1 MGTQTDLIEDTAE
14 SEKFSGKF
22 EGKTKGKSS
31 SRRRRHSFKK
41 HLSKKHGK
49 KHHFHHL
56 VKQIKKHLKKHGKK
70 HGKVRHPFLHKIVK
84 KLKKQGKTHH
94 KHHHHHIHHLV
105 KQIKKHLSK
114 KHGKKKHFLHH
125 IVHKVKKPGK
135 KEGSDPLS
143 MHSEKMT
150 KVAAR
155 CKLSHTNLRRAQR
168 AIGAHSAA
176 IKRAEKLEKK
186 TCDKEKKQEKK
197 SKAAKKK
204 MRVTGPTFKFPVGQP
219 CKKGKGS
226 FSMKLKLNQRVNV
239 GVIPANMP
247 NVWVKLRTDKDVDA
261 ELWAHDGKREI
272 AIVAWRVGKIDSPTA
287 ASIKYAGGL
296 IKYSGHNG
304 IKSKNGA
311 LNFGHEDIQIVG
323 KAKVPFEMRAF
334 AFEAGVAHI
343 TYSWGADPAKCKAQK
358 AALRKEK
365 RAKHH
370 AKLAMR
376 KKMSESKYKAAL
388 MVLQGKIKG
397 CKGAKKWTTTSRN
410 ELKKALALMR
420 GHGTKLKICRNTQE
434 SLHKKHVIL
443 VKQEKAAKE
452 RLKKER
458 SRKEKAAKET
468 KVKEKKSKEARH
480 KELKLKEKSIKE
492 KKTKELKGK
501 EKRKKAK

>member
-1 MGTQTDLIEDTAE
+1 MGLSRRKIMRALIVFVAFALFLSCTSELEVPEVTDPDWDTQTDLIEDTAE
-14 SEKFSGKF
+14 SEKFSGNF

-56 VKQIKKHLKKHGKK
+56 VKQIKKHLKKHGK
-70 HGKVRHPFLHKIVK
+70 
-84 KLKKQGKTHH
+84 THH
-94 KHHHHHIHHLV
+94 KHHHHHIHYLV

-125 IVHKVKKPGK
+125 IVHKLKKHLHHHSGKRKGKKKSGK

-186 TCDKEKKQEKK
+186 TCEKEKKQEKK

-272 AIVAWRVGKIDSPTA
+272 A
-287 ASIKYAGGL
+287 
-296 IKYSGHNG
+296 
-304 IKSKNGA
+304 
-311 LNFGHEDIQIVG
+311 
-323 KAKVPFEMRAF
+323 
-334 AFEAGVAHI
+334 
-343 TYSWGADPAKCKAQK
+343 
-358 AALRKEK
+358 
-365 RAKHH
+365 
-370 AKLAMR
+370 
-376 KKMSESKYKAAL
+376 
-388 MVLQGKIKG
+388 
-397 CKGAKKWTTTSRN
+397 
-410 ELKKALALMR
+410 
-420 GHGTKLKICRNTQE
+420 
-434 SLHKKHVIL
+434 
-443 VKQEKAAKE
+443 
-452 RLKKER
+452 
-458 SRKEKAAKET
+458 
-468 KVKEKKSKEARH
+468 
-480 KELKLKEKSIKE
+480 
-492 KKTKELKGK
+492 
-501 EKRKKAK
+501 

>member
-14 SEKFSGKF
+14 SEKFGGKF

-125 IVHKVKKPGK
+125 IVHKLKKHLHHHSGGKRKGKKSGK

-186 TCDKEKKQEKK
+186 TCDKERKQEKK

-323 KAKVPFEMRAF
+323 KSKSAFVMKAF
-334 AFEAGVAHI
+334 AFESGTAKVY
-343 TYSWGADPAKCKAQK
+343 YSWGADPVKCKAQK
-358 AALRKEK
+358 AKRRQEK
-365 RAKHH
+365 K
-370 AKLAMR
+370 
-376 KKMSESKYKAAL
+376 
-388 MVLQGKIKG
+388 
-397 CKGAKKWTTTSRN
+397 
-410 ELKKALALMR
+410 
-420 GHGTKLKICRNTQE
+420 
-434 SLHKKHVIL
+434 KKHD
-443 VKQEKAAKE
+443 AKVAMKK
-452 RLKKER
+452 RL
-458 SRKEKAAKET
+458 
-468 KVKEKKSKEARH
+468 
-480 KELKLKEKSIKE
+480 
-492 KKTKELKGK
+492 
-501 EKRKKAK
+501 